1 MSDDAGVPGSRS
13 EHEQAAQRDVDAVFD
28 TSAEYWRD
36 IYTSDDFYAVVYRRR
51 RDLALAWTSP
61 LADGSGQRALDV
73 GCGAGLL
80 TVGLAQQGF
89 AVDAIDSSDA
99 MLELATRAVAD
110 AGHAGAVEL
119 RTADVHAL
127 PWPDETFAVVVALG
141 VVPWL
146 HAPEAALA
154 EMARVTRRG
163 GHVIVSSDNS
173 LGLSNLLEPRLSAPI
188 APVRRALTAILRALR
203 LKSPQ
208 TVSERRFTPRRF
220 DRMLAANGLV
230 KLRGTTL
237 GFGRFTFFGWRL
249 LSERRSRAL
258 DARLQRAADRPRPI
272 VRTLGNQYLVL
283 TTRP

>member
-1 MSDDAGVPGSRS
+1 
-13 EHEQAAQRDVDAVFD
+13 
-28 TSAEYWRD
+28 
-36 IYTSDDFYAVVYRRR
+36 
-51 RDLALAWTSP
+51 
-61 LADGSGQRALDV
+61 V

-110 AGHAGAVEL
+110 AGHADAVEL

-127 PWPDETFAVVVALG
+127 PWPDETFSVVVALG

-173 LGLSNLLEPRLSAPI
+173 LGLSNLLEPRLSAAI
-188 APVRRALTAILRALR
+188 APVRRALTAMLRALR
-203 LKSPQ
+203 LKGPQ
-208 TVSERRFTPRRF
+208 AVSERRYTPRRF
-220 DRMLAANGLV
+220 DRMLAATGLV

-237 GFGRFTFFGWRL
+237 GFGRFTFFGRRL

-272 VRTLGNQYLVL
+272 VRMLGNQYLVL